1 MISSPSAR
9 GDKIRNIKGT
19 FVKIKIFTNL
29 HRTTSPDA
37 ILYELGLHT
46 QSFLT
51 EEAGD
56 VMSQTLRY
64 FRSLQAHCLPD
75 IETEPAVCSLEISLK
90 FSIIPGEKKINL
102 KFYLNYIMFSIKNGF
117 ILFF

>member
-1 MISSPSAR
+1 M
-9 GDKIRNIKGT
+9 
-19 FVKIKIFTNL
+19 KIKIFTNL

-102 KFYLNYIMFSIKNGF
+102 KFYLLQLYNVQYKKWVYF
-117 ILFF
+117 ILLGHRLQQ

>member
-51 EEAGD
+51 EEAERRD
-56 VMSQTLRY
+56 ETNFEILPLPAS
-64 FRSLQAHCLPD
+64 SLF
-75 IETEPAVCSLEISLK
+75 T
-90 FSIIPGEKKINL
+90 
-102 KFYLNYIMFSIKNGF
+102 
-117 ILFF
+117 